1 MKKGNGFLSFLI
13 TPNGEYIMYNV
24 KQQESLEAFRAF
36 VGTETFSRA
45 DYKEFAERASELGVI
60 KPRFLIKGRNSV
72 ERISRGNYKFPT
84 AGNVPLEDVVKKLRE
99 ETSSTTSVPD
109 TATNL
114 MMTTDIDNM
123 VPDKFIGFVSW
134 GYFKEIKSIIRSKM
148 FYPIFIT
155 GLSGNGKT
163 LNVQEACA
171 ELDRECVRVNV
182 TIETDEDDLIGGFRL
197 VDGETKFNLG
207 PVAIAMER
215 GAVLLLDE
223 VDLASNKIMCLQP
236 VLEGNGI
243 YIKKINR
250 YIKPAKGFTVIATA
264 NTKGRGSDDGKFIGT
279 NILNEAFLERFP
291 ITMEQPY
298 PALSVEKKIVLG
310 SMAKYGKVDEDFADK
325 LVTWAEVIR
334 KTYFEGA
341 VDELI
346 STRRLDHI
354 VKAFTIFKDKLKSI
368 EMCTNRFD
376 EDTKTS
382 FIDLYSKVDAGV
394 DLNDETSEG
403 EDEENEEST
412 EESPW

>member
-1 MKKGNGFLSFLI
+1 MSLSPAKQKFVDVAAAKYGEGAVLTKQEVVDVRNENGLGWPSWFVRA
-13 TPNGEYIMYNV
+13 PYKVGRGEY
-24 KQQESLEAFRAF
+24 KLP
-36 VGTETFSRA
+36 TET
-45 DYKEFAERASELGVI
+45 DGAS
-60 KPRFLIKGRNSV
+60 SV
-72 ERISRGNYKFPT
+72 PVEVVATET
-84 AGNVPLEDVVKKLRE
+84 AK
-99 ETSSTTSVPD
+99 TSVPD
-109 TATNL
+109 TVTNL
-114 MMTTDIDNM
+114 MMSTDIEKM
-123 VPDKFIGFVSW
+123 VPEKFEGFVSW
-134 GYFKEIKSIIRSKM
+134 GYFKEIKSIIKSRM
-148 FYPIFIT
+148 FYPIFVT

-171 ELDRECVRVNV
+171 ELNRECVRVNV

-298 PALSVEKKIVLG
+298 PAMSTEKKIVLG
-310 SMAKYGKVDEDFADK
+310 SMTKYGKVDEDFADK

-354 VKAFTIFKDKLKSI
+354 VKAYTIFNDKLKAI

-376 EDTKTS
+376 EDTKSS
-382 FIDLYSKVDAGV
+382 FLDLYSKVDAGV
-394 DLNDETSEG
+394 DLNDEESE
-403 EDEENEEST
+403 ETEEKEEENSEM
-412 EESPW
+412 PY

>member
-1 MKKGNGFLSFLI
+1 MSLSPAKRKFVDIAAAKYGEGAEITKDQVVDLREEYDLGWPSWFVRSPYKVGKGIYKL
-13 TPNGEYIMYNV
+13 P
-24 KQQESLEAFRAF
+24 
-36 VGTETFSRA
+36 TET
-45 DYKEFAERASELGVI
+45 EI
-60 KPRFLIKGRNSV
+60 KTGTPS
-72 ERISRGNYKFPT
+72 
-84 AGNVPLEDVVKKLRE
+84 VPLEVLVAEKRAE
-99 ETSSTTSVPD
+99 TSVPD
-109 TATNL
+109 TTTNL
-114 MMTTDIDNM
+114 MMTTDIEKM
-123 VPDKFIGFVSW
+123 VPEKFIGFVSW

-148 FYPIFIT
+148 FYPIFVT

-171 ELDRECVRVNV
+171 ELGRECVRVNV

-243 YIKKINR
+243 YVKKINR

-354 VKAFTIFKDKLKSI
+354 VKAYTIFKDKLKAI

-376 EDTKTS
+376 EDTKVS
-382 FIDLYSKVDAGV
+382 FVDLYAKVDAGV
-394 DLNDETSEG
+394 DLN
-403 EDEENEEST
+403 EENSEEES
-412 EESPW
+412 EEENSDMPY

>member
-1 MKKGNGFLSFLI
+1 MSLSPAKQKFVDVASAKHGEGAVLTKQEVVDVRNENGLGWPSWFVRA
-13 TPNGEYIMYNV
+13 PYKVGRGEY
-24 KQQESLEAFRAF
+24 KLP
-36 VGTETFSRA
+36 TET
-45 DYKEFAERASELGVI
+45 DGAS
-60 KPRFLIKGRNSV
+60 SV
-72 ERISRGNYKFPT
+72 PVEVVATET
-84 AGNVPLEDVVKKLRE
+84 AKV
-99 ETSSTTSVPD
+99 SVPD
-109 TATNL
+109 TVTNL
-114 MMTTDIDNM
+114 MMSTDIEKM
-123 VPDKFIGFVSW
+123 VPEKFEGFVSW
-134 GYFKEIKSIIRSKM
+134 GYFKEIKSIIKSRM

-171 ELDRECVRVNV
+171 ELNRECVRVNV

-310 SMAKYGKVDEDFADK
+310 SMEKYGKVDEDFAEK

-354 VKAFTIFKDKLKSI
+354 VKAFTIFKDKLKAI

-394 DLNDETSEG
+394 DPMEETSEEEEIPAE
-403 EDEENEEST
+403 EDT
-412 EESPW
+412 DMPY

>member
-1 MKKGNGFLSFLI
+1 MSNKRIEIVNKLLVDFPTGTATQSELMEWAERNGYSKYAPSFVWKK
-13 TPNGEYIMYNV
+13 EYRVDRGLFKIP
-24 KQQESLEAFRAF
+24 
-36 VGTETFSRA
+36 TET
-45 DYKEFAERASELGVI
+45 EI
-60 KPRFLIKGRNSV
+60 KTGTL
-72 ERISRGNYKFPT
+72 
-84 AGNVPLEDVVKKLRE
+84 NVPLEVVAA
-99 ETSSTTSVPD
+99 ETATTTSTLVPD

-114 MMTTDIDNM
+114 MMTTDVENM
-123 VPDKFIGFVSW
+123 VPSKFEGFVPW
-134 GYFKEIKSIIRSKM
+134 GYFKEVKSIIKYKM

-171 ELDRECVRVNV
+171 ELNRECVRVNV

-298 PALSVEKKIVLG
+298 PSLSVEKKIVLG
-310 SMAKYGKVDEDFADK
+310 SMKKYGKIDEDFADK

-354 VKAFTIFKDKLKSI
+354 VKAFVIFKDKLKSI

-394 DLNDETSEG
+394 DLN
-403 EDEENEEST
+403 EENSEEET
-412 EESPW
+412 EVEEENSDMPY

>member
-1 MKKGNGFLSFLI
+1 
-13 TPNGEYIMYNV
+13 MYTV
-24 KQQESLEAFRAF
+24 KQQESLEAFQAF
-36 VGTETFSRA
+36 VGSETFTKA
-45 DYKEFAERASELGVI
+45 DFKEFSAKTSELGVM
-60 KPRFLIKGRNSV
+60 KPRFLLKGEDTV
-72 ERISRGNYKFPT
+72 ERISRGVYKFPT
-84 AGNVPLEDVVKKLRE
+84 AGNVPLDVVVKKLRE

-109 TATNL
+109 TVTNL
-114 MMTTDIDNM
+114 MMSTDIEKM
-123 VPDKFIGFVSW
+123 VPEKFEGFVSW

-148 FYPIFIT
+148 FYPIFVT

-171 ELDRECVRVNV
+171 ELNRECVRVNV

-310 SMAKYGKVDEDFADK
+310 SMAKYGKVDEDFAEK

-382 FIDLYSKVDAGV
+382 FLDLYSKVDAGV
-394 DLNDETSEG
+394 DLNAENSEEEIEE
-403 EDEENEEST
+403 EDTDN
-412 EESPW
+412 PF

>member
-1 MKKGNGFLSFLI
+1 MSLSPAKQKFVDVASAKHGEGAVLTKQEVVDVRNENGLGWPSWFVRAPYKVGRGEYKLPTETDG
-13 TPNGEYIMYNV
+13 TPNVPVEV
-24 KQQESLEAFRAF
+24 LA
-36 VGTETFSRA
+36 TETA
-45 DYKEFAERASELGVI
+45 TPA
-60 KPRFLIKGRNSV
+60 P
-72 ERISRGNYKFPT
+72 
-84 AGNVPLEDVVKKLRE
+84 
-99 ETSSTTSVPD
+99 TSVPD
-109 TATNL
+109 TLTNL
-114 MMTTDIDNM
+114 MMTTDIEKM
-123 VPDKFIGFVSW
+123 VPDKFEGFVSW
-134 GYFKEIKSIIRSKM
+134 GYFKEIKSIIKSKM
-148 FYPIFIT
+148 FYPIFVT

-171 ELDRECVRVNV
+171 ELNRECVRVNV

-298 PALSVEKKIVLG
+298 PSLSVEKKIVLG
-310 SMAKYGKVDEDFADK
+310 SMTKYGKVDEEFADK

-354 VKAFTIFKDKLKSI
+354 VKAYAIFGDKLKAI

-382 FIDLYSKVDAGV
+382 FLDLYSKVDAGV
-394 DLNDETSEG
+394 DLNDEESE
-403 EDEENEEST
+403 ETEETEEENSDM
-412 EESPW
+412 PY

>member
-1 MKKGNGFLSFLI
+1 
-13 TPNGEYIMYNV
+13 MYTV
-24 KQQESLEAFRAF
+24 KQQESLEAFQAF
-36 VGTETFSRA
+36 VGSETFTKA
-45 DYKEFAERASELGVI
+45 DFKEFSAKTSELGVM
-60 KPRFLIKGRNSV
+60 KPRFLLKGEDTV
-72 ERISRGNYKFPT
+72 ERISRGVYKFPT
-84 AGNVPLEDVVKKLRE
+84 AGNVPLDVVVKKLRE

-109 TATNL
+109 TVTNL
-114 MMTTDIDNM
+114 MMSTDIEKM
-123 VPDKFIGFVSW
+123 VPEKFEGFVSW

-148 FYPIFIT
+148 FYPIFVT

-171 ELDRECVRVNV
+171 ELNRECVRVNV

-310 SMAKYGKVDEDFADK
+310 SMAKYGKVDEDFAEK

-382 FIDLYSKVDAGV
+382 FLDLYSKVDAGV
-394 DLNDETSEG
+394 DL
-403 EDEENEEST
+403 DEEVVEEEEVPT
-412 EESPW
+412 EEDSDLPY

>member
-1 MKKGNGFLSFLI
+1 MKLTAKRQEFLDHASSKYGAGAEI
-13 TPNGEYIMYNV
+13 TKVDVDTLMSEMNIKHPYWFTDNFRVGRSLYKLPSETEL
-24 KQQESLEAFRAF
+24 ES
-36 VGTETFSRA
+36 ETP
-45 DYKEFAERASELGVI
+45 EVPVEVLASE
-60 KPRFLIKGRNSV
+60 
-72 ERISRGNYKFPT
+72 
-84 AGNVPLEDVVKKLRE
+84 
-99 ETSSTTSVPD
+99 STEIVPD
-109 TATNL
+109 TVTNL
-114 MMTTDIDNM
+114 MMSTDIEKM
-123 VPDKFIGFVSW
+123 VPEKFEGFVSW
-134 GYFKEIKSIIRSKM
+134 GYFKEIKSIIRSRM
-148 FYPIFIT
+148 FYPIFVT

-171 ELDRECVRVNV
+171 ELKRECVRVNV

-310 SMAKYGKVDEDFADK
+310 SMEKYGKVDEDFADK

-354 VKAFTIFKDKLKSI
+354 VKAYTIFKDKLKAI

-394 DLNDETSEG
+394 DL
-403 EDEENEEST
+403 DEEVVEEEEVPT
-412 EESPW
+412 EDDSDMPY

>member
-1 MKKGNGFLSFLI
+1 MSLSPAKQNFVDIAAAKFGEGAVLTKQEVVDVRNENNLGWPSWFVRSPYKVGRGEYKLPTETEI
-13 TPNGEYIMYNV
+13 KTGTPNI
-24 KQQESLEAFRAF
+24 
-36 VGTETFSRA
+36 
-45 DYKEFAERASELGVI
+45 
-60 KPRFLIKGRNSV
+60 
-72 ERISRGNYKFPT
+72 
-84 AGNVPLEDVVKKLRE
+84 PLEVLATEVA
-99 ETSSTTSVPD
+99 ETKTVVPD
-109 TATNL
+109 TTANL
-114 MMTTDIDNM
+114 MMTTDIDKM
-123 VPDKFIGFVSW
+123 VPDKFDGFVPW
-134 GYFKEIKSIIRSKM
+134 GYFKEIKSIIKSKM
-148 FYPIFIT
+148 FYPIFVT

-171 ELDRECVRVNV
+171 ELKRECVRVNV

-243 YIKKINR
+243 YVKKINR

-298 PALSVEKKIVLG
+298 PAMSTEKKIVLG
-310 SMAKYGKVDEDFADK
+310 SMEKYGHVDEDFADK

-354 VKAFTIFKDKLKSI
+354 VKAYTIFKDKLKAI

-376 EDTKTS
+376 EDTKSS
-382 FIDLYSKVDAGV
+382 FLDLYSKVDAGV
-394 DLNDETSEG
+394 DLNDEETE
-403 EDEENEEST
+403 ETEETEEENSEM
-412 EESPW
+412 PY

>member
-1 MKKGNGFLSFLI
+1 MSLSPTRQKFIDLASTKHGEGAILSKSDIQEIYDTNDIGWPKWFLGSDYRINRGQYKL
-13 TPNGEYIMYNV
+13 P
-24 KQQESLEAFRAF
+24 
-36 VGTETFSRA
+36 TETEIKIVTPSVTIEPTVA
-45 DYKEFAERASELGVI
+45 NDYLNKAVSPA
-60 KPRFLIKGRNSV
+60 
-72 ERISRGNYKFPT
+72 
-84 AGNVPLEDVVKKLRE
+84 A
-99 ETSSTTSVPD
+99 
-109 TATNL
+109 NL

-123 VPDKFIGFVSW
+123 VPDKFGGFVPW
-134 GYFKEIKSIIRSKM
+134 GYFKEIKSIIKSNM
-148 FYPIFIT
+148 FYPIFVT

-163 LNVQEACA
+163 LNVQQACA
-171 ELDRECVRVNV
+171 ELKRECVRVNV

-207 PVAIAMER
+207 PVAIAMEK

-310 SMAKYGKVDEDFADK
+310 SMEKYGVVDDDFADK

-376 EDTKTS
+376 EDTKES

-394 DLNDETSEG
+394 ELDAEPAQ
-403 EDEENEEST
+403 DEEETNSDQ
-412 EESPW
+412 PY

>member
-1 MKKGNGFLSFLI
+1 MSNKRIEIVNKLLVDFPTGTATQSELMEWAERNGYSKYAPSFVWKK
-13 TPNGEYIMYNV
+13 EYRVDRGLFKIP
-24 KQQESLEAFRAF
+24 
-36 VGTETFSRA
+36 TET
-45 DYKEFAERASELGVI
+45 EI
-60 KPRFLIKGRNSV
+60 KTGTL
-72 ERISRGNYKFPT
+72 
-84 AGNVPLEDVVKKLRE
+84 NVPLEVVAA
-99 ETSSTTSVPD
+99 ETATTTSTLVPD

-114 MMTTDIDNM
+114 MMTTDVENM
-123 VPDKFIGFVSW
+123 VPSKFEGFVPW
-134 GYFKEIKSIIRSKM
+134 GYFKEVKSIIKYKM

-171 ELDRECVRVNV
+171 ELNRECVRVNV

-298 PALSVEKKIVLG
+298 PSLSVEKKIVLG
-310 SMAKYGKVDEDFADK
+310 SMKKYGKIDEDFADK

-354 VKAFTIFKDKLKSI
+354 VKAFVIFKDKLKSI

-382 FIDLYSKVDAGV
+382 FIDLYAKVDAGV
-394 DLNDETSEG
+394 DLNAENSEEEIEE
-403 EDEENEEST
+403 EDTDN
-412 EESPW
+412 PF

>member
-1 MKKGNGFLSFLI
+1 MSLSPAKEKFVELASTKHGVGAVLNKDEVHEI
-13 TPNGEYIMYNV
+13 VLENEIGWPSWFTSKHYRINRGEW
-24 KQQESLEAFRAF
+24 KLP
-36 VGTETFSRA
+36 TET
-45 DYKEFAERASELGVI
+45 EI
-60 KPRFLIKGRNSV
+60 KTGTPS
-72 ERISRGNYKFPT
+72 
-84 AGNVPLEDVVKKLRE
+84 VPLDVVANDYLNKAAKP
-99 ETSSTTSVPD
+99 SVPD
-109 TATNL
+109 TVTNL
-114 MMTTDIDNM
+114 MMTTEVDNM

-171 ELDRECVRVNV
+171 ELGRECIRVNV

-243 YIKKINR
+243 YVKKINR

-354 VKAFTIFKDKLKSI
+354 VKAYTIFKDKLKSI

-382 FIDLYSKVDAGV
+382 FVDLYAKVDAGV
-394 DLNDETSEG
+394 DLDEESDSEE
-403 EDEENEEST
+403 EDEEKEEST
-412 EESPW
+412 EDMPY

>member
-1 MKKGNGFLSFLI
+1 MKLTAKRQEFLDHASSKYGAGAEI
-13 TPNGEYIMYNV
+13 TKVDVDTLMSEMNIKHPYWFTDNFRVGRSLYKLPSETEL
-24 KQQESLEAFRAF
+24 ES
-36 VGTETFSRA
+36 ETP
-45 DYKEFAERASELGVI
+45 EVPVEVLASE
-60 KPRFLIKGRNSV
+60 
-72 ERISRGNYKFPT
+72 
-84 AGNVPLEDVVKKLRE
+84 
-99 ETSSTTSVPD
+99 STEIVPD
-109 TATNL
+109 TVTNL
-114 MMTTDIDNM
+114 MMSTDIEKM
-123 VPDKFIGFVSW
+123 VPEKFEGFVSW
-134 GYFKEIKSIIRSKM
+134 GYFKEIKSIIRSRM
-148 FYPIFIT
+148 FYPIFVT

-171 ELDRECVRVNV
+171 ELKRECVRVNV

-310 SMAKYGKVDEDFADK
+310 SMEKYGKVDEDFADK

-354 VKAFTIFKDKLKSI
+354 VKAYTIFKDKLKAI

-394 DLNDETSEG
+394 DL
-403 EDEENEEST
+403 DEETVEE
-412 EESPW
+412 EEVPAEDDSDMPY

>member
-1 MKKGNGFLSFLI
+1 MSAKRVEIVNKLLVDFPTGTATQTELMDWAVENGYSKYAPSFVWKKEYRVDRGLFKI
-13 TPNGEYIMYNV
+13 PNETEL
-24 KQQESLEAFRAF
+24 K
-36 VGTETFSRA
+36 TETLS
-45 DYKEFAERASELGVI
+45 
-60 KPRFLIKGRNSV
+60 
-72 ERISRGNYKFPT
+72 
-84 AGNVPLEDVVKKLRE
+84 VPLEVVAAEAASAKVE
-99 ETSSTTSVPD
+99 SVPD
-109 TATNL
+109 TTANL

-123 VPDKFIGFVSW
+123 VPAKFEGFVSW
-134 GYFKEIKSIIRSKM
+134 GYFKEIKSIIKSKM
-148 FYPIFIT
+148 FYPIFVT

-171 ELDRECVRVNV
+171 ELNRECVRVNV

-310 SMAKYGKVDEDFADK
+310 SMAKYGKVDEDFAEK

-354 VKAFTIFKDKLKSI
+354 VKAFTIFNDKLKSI

-394 DLNDETSEG
+394 DLDEESSEE
-403 EDEENEEST
+403 EDEEKEEST
-412 EESPW
+412 EDMPY

>member
-1 MKKGNGFLSFLI
+1 
-13 TPNGEYIMYNV
+13 MYNV

-45 DYKEFAERASELGVI
+45 DYKEFVERASELGVI
-60 KPRFLIKGRNSV
+60 KPRFLIKGKNSV

-84 AGNVPLEDVVKKLRE
+84 AGNVPLDVAANDYLNKAAKP
-99 ETSSTTSVPD
+99 SVPD

-123 VPDKFIGFVSW
+123 VPEKFEGFVSW

-148 FYPIFIT
+148 FYPIFVT

-171 ELDRECVRVNV
+171 ELGRECVRVNV

-243 YIKKINR
+243 YVKKINR

-298 PALSVEKKIVLG
+298 PALAVEKKIVLG

-382 FIDLYSKVDAGV
+382 FVDLYAKVDAGV
-394 DLNDETSEG
+394 DLDEESDSEE
-403 EDEENEEST
+403 EDEEKEEST
-412 EESPW
+412 EDLPY

>member
-1 MKKGNGFLSFLI
+1 MSLSPAKEKFVELASAKHGVGAVLNKDEVHEI
-13 TPNGEYIMYNV
+13 VLENEIGWPSWFSSKHYRINRGEW
-24 KQQESLEAFRAF
+24 KLP
-36 VGTETFSRA
+36 TET
-45 DYKEFAERASELGVI
+45 EI
-60 KPRFLIKGRNSV
+60 KTGTPS
-72 ERISRGNYKFPT
+72 
-84 AGNVPLEDVVKKLRE
+84 VPLDVVANDYLNKAAKP
-99 ETSSTTSVPD
+99 SVPD

-243 YIKKINR
+243 YVKKINR

-310 SMAKYGKVDEDFADK
+310 SMEKYGKVDEDFADK

-354 VKAFTIFKDKLKSI
+354 VKAYTIFKDKLKSI

-382 FIDLYSKVDAGV
+382 FVDLYAKVDAGV
-394 DLNDETSEG
+394 DLDEESDSEE
-403 EDEENEEST
+403 EDEEKEEST
-412 EESPW
+412 EDMPY

>member
-1 MKKGNGFLSFLI
+1 MKMSPAKKKFVETATLMFGDKAVLNRSKI
-13 TPNGEYIMYNV
+13 EEV
-24 KQQESLEAFRAF
+24 KAMHGLGHPSWFMRP
-36 VGTETFSRA
+36 
-45 DYKEFAERASELGVI
+45 EFKASPV
-60 KPRFLIKGRNSV
+60 
-72 ERISRGNYKFPT
+72 SRGEFRLPSLNDEENVTMPSYTVVAPAVTEKVISSPASKKEVEENIENFVPGKDSNYVKF
-84 AGNVPLEDVVKKLRE
+84 GHYNDLKIIVK
-99 ETSSTTSVPD
+99 S
-109 TATNL
+109 
-114 MMTTDIDNM
+114 
-123 VPDKFIGFVSW
+123 G
-134 GYFKEIKSIIRSKM
+134 M
-148 FYPIFIT
+148 FYPVFIT

-163 LNVQEACA
+163 FMVEQVCA
-171 ELDRECVRVNV
+171 DTKKEMFRVNI
-182 TIETDEDDLIGGFRL
+182 TIETDEDDLIGHYAL
-197 VDGETKFNLG
+197 IDGKTVWQDG
-207 PVAIAMER
+207 PVVLAMER
-215 GAVLLLDE
+215 GATLLLDE

-243 YIKKINR
+243 YVKKINR

-298 PALSVEKKIVLG
+298 PALAVEKKIVLG

-382 FIDLYSKVDAGV
+382 FVDLYAKVDAGV
-394 DLNDETSEG
+394 DLNEDSESE
-403 EDEENEEST
+403 EDEEKEEST
-412 EESPW
+412 EDLPY

>member
-1 MKKGNGFLSFLI
+1 MSNKRVEIVNKLIVDFPAGTATQSELMEWAERNGYSKYAPSFVWKKEYRVDRGLFKI
-13 TPNGEYIMYNV
+13 PNETEL
-24 KQQESLEAFRAF
+24 K
-36 VGTETFSRA
+36 TET
-45 DYKEFAERASELGVI
+45 L
-60 KPRFLIKGRNSV
+60 
-72 ERISRGNYKFPT
+72 
-84 AGNVPLEDVVKKLRE
+84 NVPLEIVAADAVAAKP
-99 ETSSTTSVPD
+99 SVPD

-123 VPDKFIGFVSW
+123 VPDKFEGFVSW
-134 GYFKEIKSIIRSKM
+134 GYFKEIKSIIKSKL
-148 FYPIFIT
+148 FYPIFVT

-171 ELDRECVRVNV
+171 ELGRECVRVNV

-243 YIKKINR
+243 YVKKINR

-310 SMAKYGKVDEDFADK
+310 SMEKYGVVDEDFADK

-354 VKAFTIFKDKLKSI
+354 VKAHTIFKDKLKAI

-376 EDTKTS
+376 EDTKVS
-382 FIDLYSKVDAGV
+382 FVDLYSKVDAGV
-394 DLNDETSEG
+394 DLNENSE
-403 EDEENEEST
+403 EESEEEEENSDM
-412 EESPW
+412 PY

>member
-1 MKKGNGFLSFLI
+1 
-13 TPNGEYIMYNV
+13 MYSV
-24 KQQESLEAFRAF
+24 KQQESLEAFRSF
-36 VGTETFSRA
+36 VGSSTFTRS
-45 DYKEFAERASELGVI
+45 DYRDFVTKTSELGVI
-60 KPRFLIKGRNSV
+60 KPKFLVKGDIAA
-72 ERISRGNYKFPT
+72 ERISRGVYKFPT
-84 AGNVPLEDVVKKLRE
+84 ETEVRTGAKSVPLEVLVAEKRAE
-99 ETSSTTSVPD
+99 ASVPD

-123 VPDKFIGFVSW
+123 VPDKFEGFVSW

-148 FYPIFIT
+148 FYPIFVT

-171 ELDRECVRVNV
+171 ELGRECVRVNG
-182 TIETDEDDLIGGFRL
+182 TMETDEDDLIGGFRL

-243 YIKKINR
+243 YVKKINR

-298 PALSVEKKIVLG
+298 PSLSVEKKIVIG
-310 SMAKYGKVDEDFADK
+310 SMEKYGKVDEDFADK

-354 VKAFTIFKDKLKSI
+354 VKAYTIFKDKLKSI

-382 FIDLYSKVDAGV
+382 FVDLYAKVDAGV
-394 DLNDETSEG
+394 DLNEDSESE
-403 EDEENEEST
+403 EDE
-412 EESPW
+412 

>member
-1 MKKGNGFLSFLI
+1 
-13 TPNGEYIMYNV
+13 MYSV
-24 KQQESLEAFRAF
+24 KQKESLEAFRAF

-60 KPRFLIKGRNSV
+60 KPRFLIKGRNAV

-84 AGNVPLEDVVKKLRE
+84 AGNVPLEVVVEKLRE

-109 TATNL
+109 TVTNL

-123 VPDKFIGFVSW
+123 VPEKFEGFVSW

-148 FYPIFIT
+148 FYPIFVT

-171 ELDRECVRVNV
+171 ELGRECVRVNV

-243 YIKKINR
+243 YVKKINR

-298 PALSVEKKIVLG
+298 PALAVEKKIVLG

-346 STRRLDHI
+346 STHRLDHI

-382 FIDLYSKVDAGV
+382 FVDLYAKVDAGV
-394 DLNDETSEG
+394 DLDEESDSEE
-403 EDEENEEST
+403 EDEEKEEST
-412 EESPW
+412 EDLPY